1 MLSRVPTSM
10 SSVFSVRW
18 TADSKTPRDVA
29 TRPGVWPSVQEDST
43 NGSGLVRHKSPR
55 HPQVVSIHLMLKA
68 AETGVKPSAKLVL
81 LCLAESARDDNE
93 RRAWPGPET
102 MSRWA
107 SVSRARVFD
116 CLKDLTELR
125 LIAHV
130 GRGHKGR
137 RGEYVVF
144 PDGCC
149 DRHGPVLLAS
159 SPPDAIEVVDSPIY
173 RTLFESKRPTS
184 EAQRPVSEAIASG
197 TPDASLKEQ
206 PLTTAVEV
214 AEVGNP
220 QRARHLA
227 VAGGCEHG
235 YAPGAIH
242 RCPKC
247 KQQQASA

>member
-1 MLSRVPTSM
+1 MLSSVPTSM
-10 SSVFSVRW
+10 SSVFGVRW

-29 TRPGVWPSVQEDST
+29 TRPGVWPSVQEDSV
-43 NGSGLVRHKSPR
+43 NGSRSVRHESPR

-116 CLKDLTELR
+116 CLKDLAELR

-130 GRGHKGR
+130 SRGHKGR
-137 RGEYVVF
+137 RGEYIVF

-149 DRHGPVLLAS
+149 DRHGPVFLAS
-159 SPPDAIEVVDSPIY
+159 GPPDAIEVVDSPTH
-173 RTLFESKRPTS
+173 RTLLGAE
-184 EAQRPVSEAIASG
+184 RPVSEPKRPVSGAIASG
-197 TPDASLKEQ
+197 TPDASLKDH
-206 PLTTAVEV
+206 PSTTTLEV
-214 AEVGNP
+214 TEVSNP
-220 QRARHLA
+220 QKARRLA
-227 VAGGCEHG
+227 IAGGCEHG
-235 YAPGAIH
+235 YGPTALH
-242 RCPKC
+242 RCPQC